1 MKFDN
6 YFLKAKE
13 KGIKEL
19 ELSYSKDYSLSF
31 SFFRGEVES
40 YSTSTLS
47 SLSARGTFNNKAG
60 YVNTEKIDRTTIDFV
75 IDKII
80 ENAKVNNS
88 SDEVIIFKGSEKY
101 HKKNVYNPKLEKIS
115 IEEKMA
121 LIKEIESLIKKADKR
136 ITDIEI
142 GYSEGTTEYN
152 LLNSYGLNLKS
163 KNNSFSIY
171 AQAIAVGED
180 GETKTG
186 FKSIIDNDLDKF
198 NINEFVD
205 TVVDS
210 TISQLNGKPCES
222 KKYKAI
228 LNPDVT
234 ASLMGFFVSNA
245 IADEV
250 QKNTSLFKD
259 KLHQRVASSK
269 VTIEEKP
276 LDKNPFFRYFD
287 DEGVAT
293 YNKKIINKGI
303 LETYLYNLATAKK
316 DGVKLYK

>member
-1 MKFDN
+1 
-6 YFLKAKE
+6 
-13 KGIKEL
+13 
-19 ELSYSKDYSLSF
+19 
-31 SFFRGEVES
+31 
-40 YSTSTLS
+40 
-47 SLSARGTFNNKAG
+47 
-60 YVNTEKIDRTTIDFV
+60 
-75 IDKII
+75 
-80 ENAKVNNS
+80 
-88 SDEVIIFKGSEKY
+88 
-101 HKKNVYNPKLEKIS
+101 
-115 IEEKMA
+115 MA

-163 KNNSFSIY
+163 KTNSFSIY
-171 AQAIAVGED
+171 AQAVATGED

-198 NINEFVD
+198 NVNEFVNI
-205 TVVDS
+205 VVDS

-228 LNPDVT
+228 LNPEVT
-234 ASLMGFFVSNA
+234 ASLMGFFISNA

-250 QKNTSLFKD
+250 QKNSSLFKG
-259 KLHQRVASSK
+259 KLHQKVASSK
-269 VTIEEKP
+269 VTIEERP

-293 YNKKIINKGI
+293 YNKKIVNKGK

-316 DGVKLYK
+316 DGVNSTGNGYRGGGKVGTSTTNVYLKPGKLTEQELFSLVNEGIYITDVEGLHAGMNPQSGNFSLQAKGYLIKNGKRDTPVCLITIAGNLFKIFKDIKEVANNVEHFGDTSSCSVYVKEIAVSGI